1 MGVLN
6 RLLTSVGRLVV
17 YLQVLCFL
25 PLSLDLGGR
34 DCFLAYG
41 ASLASYYALL
51 STFRLAV
58 KRTRLEPI
66 GNLLAAFQV
75 IVVPISLLVCF
86 NVYSPPAESYFAEV
100 RRNAAAAAAA
110 AASASAAGSAGGGT
124 AAAASSSLS
133 SVAAAATA
141 SSTAGVASGIA
152 AVASRAA
159 NKLTTFGGSSGGG
172 SGGFGSGAGGGS
184 RSIPPPPSPPED
196 LSSLIEWLLTPPTS
210 EGAQRAFA
218 AAVSA
223 FFWLAKRVPPSW
235 SALLRFS
242 SPVFSLLEAVSTL
255 LVIQSVGGLSRSLI
269 ASSLSRPRASAKR
282 APTTLIGR
290 LMPKSNIG
298 LAELWQI
305 LFLLLSAF
313 TYVVSAIILVLSFE
327 GATRGRPG
335 AAAAVGACV
344 SSTLWLTAIS
354 FALQRGNVVETSLL
368 AAYVTFNVIQLPD
381 SLAFTTDPLALIRS
395 FKYAAAGA
403 AAGARDKH
411 TIAGIILGLV
421 GFKPETVTPTATESI
436 YSSIFDPSKYLPRI
450 VIESA
455 EASWNTLG
463 YALAQ
468 SIEFI
473 AAAASALPA
482 SVIVSLVYRLVVL
495 YAAIRILPRLKANAN
510 AHAAAARRNAD
521 ADQRWAKA
529 NAAAL
534 NAGRTS
540 RMLGVP
546 PSSSS
551 GPGSDARAQSYSRN
565 TPRNSGVRAPMSA
578 SVPLSSTG
586 PGRPSD
592 GDSLGSSTSVA
603 PNASSVSARPSMPV
617 ARLGTESEGVPE
629 PFLDADP
636 AGVLDL
642 GLGDETEAEGDAEP
656 SAALLG
662 GRGTGLA
669 GRLGEERRRRGGG
682 DAIAEEGE
690 DEDEELTASG
700 EKRLRDEEP
709 FGAFISILISYSRLI
724 LIAVYSHLLLL
735 DQSHQIY
742 WRFLTIASCLLL
754 WTVEILLAE
763 EQGVHRLD

>member
-1 MGVLN
+1 MGLLN
-6 RLLTSVGRLVV
+6 RLVTSIGRLVV

-51 STFRLAV
+51 STFRLVV

-66 GNLLAAFQV
+66 GNFLAAFQV

-100 RRNAAAAAAA
+100 KRSAAAA
-110 AASASAAGSAGGGT
+110 AASSASAGSAGGGGGG
-124 AAAASSSLS
+124 AGGGSISAGS
-133 SVAAAATA
+133 
-141 SSTAGVASGIA
+141 AGVASGIGSAAA

-159 NKLTTFGGSSGGG
+159 GKLA
-172 SGGFGSGAGGGS
+172 FGSANSGS
-184 RSIPPPPSPPED
+184 AASSHSMPPPPAAPED
-196 LSSLIEWLLTPPTS
+196 LSSFIEWLLAPPAG
-210 EGAQRAFA
+210 EEAQRFFA

-223 FFWLAKRVPPSW
+223 FFWVAKRVPPSW

-242 SPVFSLLEAVSTL
+242 SPIFSLLEAVSTL
-255 LVIQSVGGLSRSLI
+255 LLIQSVGGFSHSLI
-269 ASSLSRPRASAKR
+269 ATSLKRPHASKKR

-290 LMPKSNIG
+290 IMPKPGMG

-305 LFLLLSAF
+305 SFLLLAAL
-313 TYVVSAIILVLSFE
+313 TYVISAIILVLSFE

-368 AAYVTFNVIQLPD
+368 AAYVVFNVVQLPD
-381 SLAFTTDPLALIRS
+381 ALAFTADPLALIRS

-403 AAGARDKH
+403 AAS
-411 TIAGIILGLV
+411 AGKQNLAGTVLTLLGL
-421 GFKPETVTPTATESI
+421 TSSNAATSGAA
-436 YSSIFDPSKYLPRI
+436 SSLTHTFDPARYLPRI
-450 VIESA
+450 VIETA
-455 EASWNTLG
+455 EALFNTLG
-463 YALAQ
+463 YALVQ
-468 SIEFI
+468 SIDFI

-495 YAAIRILPRLKANAN
+495 YAAIRILPRLKATAN
-510 AHAAAARRNAD
+510 EHAAAARRTAD
-521 ADQRWAKA
+521 ADKRWAKA

-534 NAGRTS
+534 SPG
-540 RMLGVP
+540 
-546 PSSSS
+546 SS
-551 GPGSDARAQSYSRN
+551 GRLAGVDLDAGSDDSVRSSPIYSRA
-565 TPRNSGVRAPMSA
+565 TPRNSGVRAPTSMT
-578 SVPLSSTG
+578 PLSSTG
-586 PGRPSD
+586 PGRPTSD
-592 GDSLGSSTSVA
+592 GEKNTTSAATSSR
-603 PNASSVSARPSMPV
+603 SSAPV
-617 ARLGTESEGVPE
+617 ARLGLESEGVPE
-629 PFLDADP
+629 PFLDSDP

-642 GLGDETEAEGDAEP
+642 GLGDETEAEGDGEP
-656 SAALLG
+656 PLSLLG
-662 GRGTGLA
+662 
-669 GRLGEERRRRGGG
+669 RRDSVEDHVLDGDGSSRSARTNGASVAGGG
-682 DAIAEEGE
+682 PNGTVGSAGDR
-690 DEDEELTASG
+690 
-700 EKRLRDEEP
+700 RLRDEEP
-709 FGAFISILISYSRLI
+709 FGAFISIIISYSRLI

-754 WTVEILLAE
+754 WTFEILLGHE
-763 EQGVHRLD
+763 DQIYKLE